1 MSPSEEVGMEASPEH
16 VAAVEL
22 WLGLSFP
29 GAEVLSQAQWEPET
43 RLFRARTPGTK
54 GPAPE
59 LAISDLACEDY
70 TADEIVAAL
79 QRQRA
84 AERLRENPGTR
95 MMLRR
100 DLKLVPA
107 PSPRKA

>member
-1 MSPSEEVGMEASPEH
+1 MEPSAEQIS
-16 VAAVEL
+16 AVER
-22 WLGLSFP
+22 WLGPSFP
-29 GAEVLSQAQWEPET
+29 GAEVLSQAQWEPEI
-43 RLFRARTPGTK
+43 RLYRARTPGT

-79 QRQRA
+79 QRQSA
-84 AERLRENPGTR
+84 AVRLRENPGKR
-95 MMLRR
+95 LMLRR

-107 PSPRKA
+107 PSPKKA